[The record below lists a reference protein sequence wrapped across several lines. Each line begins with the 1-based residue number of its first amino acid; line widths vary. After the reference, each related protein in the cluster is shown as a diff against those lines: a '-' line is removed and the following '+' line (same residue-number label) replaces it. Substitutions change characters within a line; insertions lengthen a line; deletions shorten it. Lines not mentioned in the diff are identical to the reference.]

1 MMEKDEKR
9 KLAEMK
15 KKGKENLCSGGEGGV
30 EGEGGRECDDAT
42 EERRVSRQ
50 RKAKAQ

>member
-1 MMEKDEKR
+1 MMEKEEKK

-15 KKGKENLCSGGEGGV
+15 KKGKENLRSSGEGVAGGEGEMDG
-30 EGEGGRECDDAT
+30 DSAQ
-42 EERRVSRQ
+42 EERRGSRQ